1 MDTAD
6 DFRGTR
12 PEPVRLDPFGR
23 DQHGENARL
32 RAAGPAVL
40 VELPGGVVVWAV
52 THHDTLQ
59 ALLADPRVGKNPQLW
74 DTFREGRLP
83 YGWPLLNF
91 VVVPGMITADGEDH
105 KRLRGL
111 VSLAFTPRRIAAL
124 APAIEA
130 RTVALLDRVAELDG
144 EFDLREH
151 FAYPLP
157 MQVIGELLG
166 LAAEQQDQ
174 LHALSDTLVSS
185 SATPDAALAAQRDL
199 NALLASVVAAKR
211 AAPGDDLTTDL
222 IAARE
227 AGDGLSEAELVGT
240 LLLMLVAG
248 HETTLNLITNAVR
261 ALLAH
266 PDQLRLVLDGSRPWS
281 AVVEETLRYDSPVG
295 QFPLRYASEDIAVG
309 DVVIR
314 RGEALLASY
323 AAAGRDAGHYPDA
336 DRFDLTRQPA
346 RHLSLGHGPHFC
358 LGSGL
363 ARLEAETAL
372 RHLFGR
378 FPGLALAAGERPE
391 PIGSFVS
398 NSVRTLRVT
407 A

>member
-1 MDTAD
+1 M
-6 DFRGTR
+6 
-12 PEPVRLDPFGR
+12 
-23 DQHGENARL
+23 
-32 RAAGPAVL
+32 
-40 VELPGGVVVWAV
+40 ELPGGVVVWAI

-74 DTFREGRLP
+74 TDFREGRMP
-83 YGWPLLNF
+83 EGWPLLSF
-91 VVVPGMITADGEDH
+91 VTVPGMVTADGEDH
-105 KRLRGL
+105 RRLRGL
-111 VSLAFTPRRIAAL
+111 VSQAFTPRRIAGL

-130 RTVALLDRVAELDG
+130 RAVALLDAVAELEG
-144 EFDLREH
+144 PFDLRAH

-166 LAAEQQDQ
+166 LAVEQQDE

-185 SATPDAALAAQRDL
+185 SATPAAAVAAQQGL

-211 AAPGDDLTTDL
+211 AEPGDDLTSAL
-222 IAARE
+222 ITARE
-227 AGDGLSEAELVGT
+227 AEDRLSEAELVGT

-266 PDQLRLVLDGSRPWS
+266 PEQLRLVLDGEQPWS
-281 AVVEETLRYDSPVG
+281 AVVEETLRHDSPVG
-295 QFPLRYASEDIAVG
+295 QFPLRYAIEDIEVG

-314 RGEALLASY
+314 RGEAMLASY
-323 AAAGRDAGHYPDA
+323 AAAGRDGGHHENADA
-336 DRFDLTRQPA
+336 FDITRRPN

-372 RHLFGR
+372 RHLFER
-378 FPGLALAAGERPE
+378 FPGLALARDAEPE
-391 PIGSFVS
+391 PIASFIS
-398 NSVRTLRVT
+398 NGVRTLRVT
-407 A
+407 V

>member
-1 MDTAD
+1 M
-6 DFRGTR
+6 
-12 PEPVRLDPFGR
+12 
-23 DQHGENARL
+23 
-32 RAAGPAVL
+32 
-40 VELPGGVVVWAV
+40 VWAI

-59 ALLADPRVGKNPQLW
+59 TLLADPRVGKNPRLW
-74 DTFREGRLP
+74 TTFREGRLP
-83 YGWPLLNF
+83 EGWPLTNF
-91 VVVPGMITADGEDH
+91 VSVPGMVTADGDDH
-105 KRLRGL
+105 RRLRGL
-111 VSLAFTPRRIAAL
+111 VSQAFTPRRIAAL

-130 RTVALLDRVAELDG
+130 RAIALLDRVAELEG

-166 LAAEQQDQ
+166 LALEQQDE

-185 SATPDAALAAQRDL
+185 SATPAAAVAAQRDL

-211 AAPGDDLTTDL
+211 AEPGDDLTTDL

-227 AGDGLSEAELVGT
+227 AGPSTDRQQLSEAELVGT

-266 PDQLRLVLDGSRPWS
+266 PDQLQLVLDGAQPWS

-295 QFPLRYASEDIAVG
+295 QFPLRYAVEDIEVG

-323 AAAGRDAGHYPDA
+323 AAAGRDAGHHPDA

-378 FPGLALAAGERPE
+378 FPGLALAEGRTNE
-391 PIGSFVS
+391 PIASFVS
-398 NSVRTLRVT
+398 NSVRTLWVT
-407 A
+407 VRSAG

>member
-1 MDTAD
+1 M
-6 DFRGTR
+6 
-12 PEPVRLDPFGR
+12 
-23 DQHGENARL
+23 
-32 RAAGPAVL
+32 
-40 VELPGGVVVWAV
+40 ELPGGVVVWAI

-59 ALLADPRVGKNPQLW
+59 ALLADPRVGKNARLW
-74 DTFREGRLP
+74 TTFREGRLP
-83 YGWPLLNF
+83 EGWPLTNF
-91 VVVPGMITADGEDH
+91 IAVPGMVTADGDDH
-105 KRLRGL
+105 RRLRGL
-111 VSLAFTPRRIAAL
+111 VSQAFTPRRIAQL

-130 RTVALLDRVAELDG
+130 RTVALLDDVAELDG

-166 LAAEQQDQ
+166 LALEQQDE
-174 LHALSDTLVSS
+174 LHELSDTLVSS
-185 SATPDAALAAQRDL
+185 SATPAAAIAAQRDL

-211 AAPGDDLTTDL
+211 AEPGDDLTTDL
-222 IAARE
+222 IAVHE
-227 AGDGLSEAELVGT
+227 AGDRLSEAELVGT

-266 PDQLRLVLDGSRPWS
+266 PDQLRLVLDGAQPWS

-295 QFPLRYASEDIAVG
+295 QFPLRYATEDIEVG

-323 AAAGRDAGHYPDA
+323 AAAGRDSGHHPDA

-372 RHLFGR
+372 RHLFAR
-378 FPGLALAAGERPE
+378 FPALALAEGRTNE
-391 PIGSFVS
+391 PIASFVS
-398 NSVRTLRVT
+398 NSVRTLWVT
-407 A
+407 VRPGG

>member
-1 MDTAD
+1 MDTTD
-6 DFRGTR
+6 DGTR
-12 PEPVRLDPFGR
+12 AEPVRLDPFGR

-59 ALLADPRVGKNPQLW
+59 SLLADPRVGKDARLW
-74 DTFREGRLP
+74 NTFREGRLP
-83 YGWPLLNF
+83 EGWPLLNF
-91 VVVPGMITADGEDH
+91 IAVPGMVTADGEDH
-105 KRLRGL
+105 RRLRGL
-111 VSLAFTPRRIAAL
+111 VSQAFTPRRIAGL

-130 RTVALLDRVAELDG
+130 RTIALLDEVAKLEG
-144 EFDLREH
+144 EFDLRRH

-166 LAAEQQDQ
+166 LALEQQDE
-174 LHALSDTLVSS
+174 LHELSDTMVSS
-185 SATPDAALAAQRDL
+185 SATPAAAVAAQRGL
-199 NALLASVVAAKR
+199 NALLAKVVAAKR
-211 AAPGDDLTTDL
+211 AEPGDDLTSDL
-222 IAARE
+222 IAVRDE
-227 AGDGLSEAELVGT
+227 GDRLSEAELVGT

-266 PDQLRLVLDGSRPWS
+266 PDQLRLVLDGEQPWS

-295 QFPLRYASEDIAVG
+295 QFPLRYAIEDIEVG

-323 AAAGRDAGHYPDA
+323 AAAGRDSGHHPDA

-372 RHLFGR
+372 RHLFAR
-378 FPGLALAAGERPE
+378 FPGLAPAEGRTDE
-391 PIGSFVS
+391 PIASFVS
-398 NSVRTLRVT
+398 NSVRTLWVT
-407 A
+407 V

>member
-1 MDTAD
+1 M
-6 DFRGTR
+6 
-12 PEPVRLDPFGR
+12 
-23 DQHGENARL
+23 
-32 RAAGPAVL
+32 
-40 VELPGGVVVWAV
+40 ELPGGVVVWAI

-59 ALLADPRVGKNPQLW
+59 SLLADPRVGKNPHLW
-74 DTFREGRLP
+74 TEFREGRLP
-83 YGWPLLNF
+83 EGWPLLGF
-91 VVVPGMITADGEDH
+91 VTVPGMITADGDDH
-105 KRLRGL
+105 RRLRGL
-111 VSLAFTPRRIAAL
+111 VSQAFTPRRIAGL
-124 APAIEA
+124 APAVEA
-130 RTVALLDRVAELDG
+130 RTVALLDAVAELTG
-144 EFDLREH
+144 PFDLRAH

-166 LAAEQQDQ
+166 LAAEQQDE
-174 LHALSDTLVSS
+174 LHELADTLVSS
-185 SATPDAALAAQRDL
+185 AATPAAAVAAQQGL
-199 NALLASVVAAKR
+199 NALLAGVVAAKR
-211 AAPGDDLTTDL
+211 AEPGDDLTTDL

-227 AGDGLSEAELVGT
+227 AGHRPDRQRLSEAELVGT

-266 PDQLRLVLDGSRPWS
+266 PEQLRLVLDGEQPWS
-281 AVVEETLRYDSPVG
+281 AVVEETLRHDSPVG
-295 QFPLRYASEDIAVG
+295 QFPLRYAIEDIEVG

-323 AAAGRDAGHYPDA
+323 AAAGRDSGHHPDA
-336 DRFDLTRQPA
+336 DRFDITRRPN

-372 RHLFGR
+372 RHLFER
-378 FPGLALAAGERPE
+378 FPGLALAEGEAPE
-391 PIGSFVS
+391 PIASFVS

-407 A
+407 V

>member
-6 DFRGTR
+6 R
-12 PEPVRLDPFGR
+12 PAPVRLDPFGR
-23 DQHGENARL
+23 DQHTENALL
-32 RAAGPAVL
+32 REAGPAVL
-40 VELPGGVVVWAV
+40 VELPGGVVVWAI

-59 ALLADPRVGKNPQLW
+59 ELLADPRVGKNAQLW
-74 DTFREGRLP
+74 TTFREGRLP
-83 YGWPLLNF
+83 EGWPLLNF
-91 VVVPGMITADGEDH
+91 VTVPGMVTADGADH
-105 KRLRGL
+105 RRLRGL
-111 VSLAFTPRRIAAL
+111 VTQAFTPRRIAEL

-130 RTVALLDRVAELDG
+130 RAERLLDRLAGLEG

-166 LAAEQQDQ
+166 LDVEQQDG
-174 LHALSDTLVSS
+174 LHELSDTLVSS
-185 SATPDAALAAQRDL
+185 SATPQAAIAAQQGL
-199 NALLASVVAAKR
+199 FALLGSVIAAKR
-211 AAPGDDLTTDL
+211 EKPGDDLTTDL

-227 AGDGLSEAELVGT
+227 EGDRLSEQELVGT

-266 PDQLRLVLDGSRPWS
+266 PDQLRLVLDGKATWS

-295 QFPLRYASEDIAVG
+295 QFPLRYAAEDIAVG
-309 DVVIR
+309 GVLIR

-323 AAAGRDAGHYPDA
+323 AAAGRDSGHHPEA
-336 DRFDLTRQPA
+336 DRFDLTRAPS
-346 RHLSLGHGPHFC
+346 RHLSFGHGPHFC
-358 LGSGL
+358 LGAGL

-372 RHLFGR
+372 RGLFGR
-378 FPGLALAAGERPE
+378 YPTLVAADGPAPE
-391 PIGSFVS
+391 PIASFVS
-398 NSVRTLRVT
+398 NSVRKLPVRVG
-407 A
+407 

>member
-1 MDTAD
+1 M
-6 DFRGTR
+6 
-12 PEPVRLDPFGR
+12 
-23 DQHGENARL
+23 
-32 RAAGPAVL
+32 
-40 VELPGGVVVWAV
+40 ELPGGVVVWAI
-52 THHDTLQ
+52 THHDALQ
-59 ALLADPRVGKNPQLW
+59 ELLADPRVGKDPALW
-74 DTFREGRLP
+74 TTFREGRLP
-83 YGWPLLNF
+83 HGWPLLNF
-91 VVVPGMITADGEDH
+91 VAVPGMITADGEDH

-111 VSLAFTPRRIAAL
+111 VSQAFTPRRTAAL
-124 APAIEA
+124 APAVEA
-130 RTVALLDRVAELDG
+130 RTAALLDRMAELEG
-144 EFDLREH
+144 AFDLREH

-166 LAAEQQDQ
+166 LAEEQQDR
-174 LHALSDTLVSS
+174 LHALSDVLVSS
-185 SATPDAALAAQRDL
+185 SATPEAALAAQRDL

-211 AAPGDDLTTDL
+211 AEPGDDLTTDL

-227 AGDGLSEAELVGT
+227 AGHRLDQQRLSEAELVGT

-248 HETTLNLITNAVR
+248 HQTTLNLITNAVR

-266 PDQLRLVLDGSRPWS
+266 PDQLRLVLDGAQPWS

-295 QFPLRYASEDIAVG
+295 QFPLRYAIEDIAVG
-309 DVVIR
+309 EVVIR
-314 RGEALLASY
+314 RGEAMLASY
-323 AAAGRDAGHYPDA
+323 AAAGRDDGHYPDA

-363 ARLEAETAL
+363 ARLEAEAAL
-372 RHLFGR
+372 RQLFTR
-378 FPGLALAAGERPE
+378 FPGLALAEGERPE

-407 A
+407 V

>member
-1 MDTAD
+1 M
-6 DFRGTR
+6 
-12 PEPVRLDPFGR
+12 
-23 DQHGENARL
+23 
-32 RAAGPAVL
+32 
-40 VELPGGVVVWAV
+40 ELPGGVVVWAI

-59 ALLADPRVGKNPQLW
+59 ALLADPRVGKNARLW
-74 DTFREGRLP
+74 TTFREGRLP
-83 YGWPLLNF
+83 EGWPLTNF
-91 VVVPGMITADGEDH
+91 IAVPGMVTADGEDH
-105 KRLRGL
+105 RRLRGL
-111 VSLAFTPRRIAAL
+111 VSQAFTPRRIADL

-130 RTVALLDRVAELDG
+130 RAVALLDEVAELDG

-166 LAAEQQDQ
+166 LALEQQDE

-185 SATPDAALAAQRDL
+185 SATPAAAVAAQRDL

-211 AAPGDDLTTDL
+211 ARPGDDLTTAL
-222 IAARE
+222 IAAQESGHDPGQQR
-227 AGDGLSEAELVGT
+227 LSDAELVGT

-266 PDQLRLVLDGSRPWS
+266 PDQLRLVLDGAQPWS

-295 QFPLRYASEDIAVG
+295 QFPLRYAIEDIEVG

-323 AAAGRDAGHYPDA
+323 AAAGRDGGHHPDA
-336 DRFDLTRQPA
+336 DRFDLTRQPN

-372 RHLFGR
+372 RHLFTR
-378 FPGLALAAGERPE
+378 FPGLALAEGRTNE
-391 PIGSFVS
+391 PIASFVS
-398 NSVRTLRVT
+398 NSVRTLWVT
-407 A
+407 VGPGR

>member
-1 MDTAD
+1 M
-6 DFRGTR
+6 
-12 PEPVRLDPFGR
+12 LDPFGR

-32 RAAGPAVL
+32 REAGPAVL
-40 VELPGGVVVWAV
+40 VELPGGVVVWAI

-59 ALLADPRVGKNPQLW
+59 ELLADPRVGKNPQLW
-74 DTFREGRLP
+74 ETFREGRLP
-83 YGWPLLNF
+83 KGWPLVNF
-91 VVVPGMITADGEDH
+91 VTVPGMITVDGADH
-105 KRLRGL
+105 RRLRAL
-111 VSLAFTPRRIAAL
+111 VTQAFTPRRIAEL
-124 APAIEA
+124 APAIQA
-130 RTVALLDRVAELDG
+130 RTTRLLDGLALLEGD
-144 EFDLREH
+144 FDLREH

-166 LAAEQQDQ
+166 LEAAQQDE

-185 SATPDAALAAQRDL
+185 SATPEAAVAAQQGL
-199 NALLASVVAAKR
+199 FALLGSVIAAKR
-211 AAPGDDLTTDL
+211 ERPGDDLTTDL

-227 AGDGLSEAELVGT
+227 ADDRLTEQELVGT

-266 PDQLRLVLDGSRPWS
+266 PEQLELVRNGQVTWS

-295 QFPLRYASEDIAVG
+295 QFPLRYAVEDIAVG

-323 AAAGRDAGHYPDA
+323 ASAGRDTGHFADA
-336 DRFDLTRQPA
+336 DRFDVTRHA
-346 RHLSLGHGPHFC
+346 GRHLSFGHGPHFC
-358 LGSGL
+358 LGAGL
-363 ARLEAETAL
+363 ARMEAETAL
-372 RHLFGR
+372 SGLFGR
-378 FPGLALAAGERPE
+378 YPTLAAADGPAPE
-391 PIGSFVS
+391 PIASFVS
-398 NSVRTLRVT
+398 NSVRTLPVRI

>member
-1 MDTAD
+1 M
-6 DFRGTR
+6 
-12 PEPVRLDPFGR
+12 
-23 DQHGENARL
+23 
-32 RAAGPAVL
+32 
-40 VELPGGVVVWAV
+40 VWAI

-59 ALLADPRVGKNPQLW
+59 ALLADHRVGKNAQLW
-74 DTFREGRLP
+74 TTFREGRLP
-83 YGWPLLNF
+83 QGWPLLNF
-91 VVVPGMITADGEDH
+91 VTVPGMVTADGDDH
-105 KRLRGL
+105 RRLRGL
-111 VSLAFTPRRIAAL
+111 VSQAFTPRRIADL

-130 RTVALLDRVAELDG
+130 RAVSLLDRVAELDG
-144 EFDLREH
+144 AFDLREH

-166 LAAEQQDQ
+166 LALEEQDR
-174 LHALSDTLVSS
+174 LHELSDTLVSS
-185 SATPDAALAAQRDL
+185 SATPAAAAAAQQAL
-199 NALLASVVAAKR
+199 YALLGSVVAAKR
-211 AAPGDDLTTDL
+211 ATPGDDLTTDL

-227 AGDGLSEAELVGT
+227 AGDRLSEAELVGT

-261 ALLAH
+261 ALLAD
-266 PDQLRLVLDGSRPWS
+266 PDQLRLVLSGEQPWS
-281 AVVEETLRYDSPVG
+281 AVIEETLRYDSPVG
-295 QFPLRYASEDIAVG
+295 QFPLRYATEDIEVG

-323 AAAGRDAGHYPDA
+323 AAAGRDAGHHPDA
-336 DRFDLTRQPA
+336 DRFDVTRRPN

-378 FPGLALAAGERPE
+378 FPGLALAEGDAPE
-391 PIGSFVS
+391 PIGSFIS

-407 A
+407 V

>member
-1 MDTAD
+1 M
-6 DFRGTR
+6 
-12 PEPVRLDPFGR
+12 
-23 DQHGENARL
+23 
-32 RAAGPAVL
+32 
-40 VELPGGVVVWAV
+40 ELPGGVVVWAI

-59 ALLADPRVGKNPQLW
+59 ELLADPRVGKNPQLW
-74 DTFREGRLP
+74 TTFTEGGLP
-83 YGWPLLNF
+83 EGWPLLNF
-91 VVVPGMITADGEDH
+91 VTVPGMVTADGADH
-105 KRLRGL
+105 RRLRGL
-111 VSLAFTPRRIAAL
+111 VTQAFTPRRIAEL
-124 APAIEA
+124 QPAIEA
-130 RTVALLDRVAELDG
+130 RATALLDDVARLEG

-166 LAAEQQDQ
+166 LPPKQQDE
-174 LHALSDTLVSS
+174 LHELSDTLVSS
-185 SATPDAALAAQRDL
+185 SATPAAAVAAQKGL
-199 NALLASVVAAKR
+199 QALLASVVAAKR
-211 AAPGDDLTTDL
+211 EEPGDDLTTDL

-227 AGDGLSEAELVGT
+227 SDDRLSEAELVGT

-266 PDQLRLVLDGSRPWS
+266 PDQLRLVLDGGAPWS

-295 QFPLRYASEDIAVG
+295 QFPLRYATEDIAVG

-314 RGEALLASY
+314 RGEALIASY
-323 AAAGRDAGHYPDA
+323 AAAGRDAGHYEDA
-336 DRFDLTRQPA
+336 DRFDITRQPN

-363 ARLEAETAL
+363 ARMEAETAL
-372 RHLFGR
+372 RHLFTR
-378 FPGLALAAGERPE
+378 FPGLALAADGPAPE

-398 NSVRTLRVT
+398 NSVRTLRVNV
-407 A
+407 

>member
-1 MDTAD
+1 M
-6 DFRGTR
+6 
-12 PEPVRLDPFGR
+12 
-23 DQHGENARL
+23 
-32 RAAGPAVL
+32 
-40 VELPGGVVVWAV
+40 ELPGGVVVWAI

-74 DTFREGRLP
+74 TTFREGRLP

-91 VVVPGMITADGEDH
+91 VAVPGMVTADGEDH

-111 VSLAFTPRRIAAL
+111 LSQAFTPRRIAAL
-124 APAIEA
+124 TPTVEA
-130 RTVALLDRVAELDG
+130 RTLTLLDAVAEVAERQG

-157 MQVIGELLG
+157 IQVIGELFG
-166 LAAEQQDQ
+166 LAPDQ
-174 LHALSDTLVSS
+174 HDDLHALSETLVSS
-185 SATPDAALAAQRDL
+185 AATPEAAIAAQRDL

-211 AAPGDDLTTDL
+211 AEPGDDLTTDL

-227 AGDGLSEAELVGT
+227 AGLDLDRQRLSEAELVGT
-240 LLLMLVAG
+240 LLLMLIAG

-261 ALLAH
+261 ALFAH
-266 PDQLRLVLDGSRPWS
+266 PDQLRLVLDGAQPWS
-281 AVVEETLRYDSPVG
+281 AVVEETLRHDSPVG
-295 QFPLRYASEDIAVG
+295 QFPLRYATEDLEVG

-336 DRFDLTRQPA
+336 DRFDLARQPA
-346 RHLSLGHGPHFC
+346 RHLSFGHGPHFC

-378 FPGLALAAGERPE
+378 FPGLAPAAGEQPE
-391 PIGSFVS
+391 PIRSFVS

-407 A
+407 VRGATGNDGAPACGGDGSGHPVT

>member
-1 MDTAD
+1 M
-6 DFRGTR
+6 
-12 PEPVRLDPFGR
+12 
-23 DQHGENARL
+23 
-32 RAAGPAVL
+32 
-40 VELPGGVVVWAV
+40 ELPGGVVVWAI
-52 THHDTLQ
+52 THHDALQ
-59 ALLADPRVGKNPQLW
+59 SVLADPRVGKDARLW
-74 DTFREGRLP
+74 TTFREGRLP
-83 YGWPLLNF
+83 EGWPLLNF
-91 VVVPGMITADGEDH
+91 IAVPGMVTADGEDH
-105 KRLRGL
+105 RRLRGL
-111 VSLAFTPRRIAAL
+111 VSQAFTPRRIAAL

-130 RTVALLDRVAELDG
+130 RAIALLDDVAKLEG
-144 EFDLREH
+144 EFDLKQH

-166 LAAEQQDQ
+166 LAVEQQDE
-174 LHALSDTLVSS
+174 LHELSDTLVSS
-185 SATPDAALAAQRDL
+185 SATPQAAMAAQRDL

-211 AAPGDDLTTDL
+211 AEPGDDLTTDL

-227 AGDGLSEAELVGT
+227 DGHGPGQQRLSEAELVGT

-266 PDQLRLVLDGSRPWS
+266 PDQLRLVLDGVVPWS
-281 AVVEETLRYDSPVG
+281 AVVEETLRYDAPVG
-295 QFPLRYASEDIAVG
+295 QFPLRYAIEDIEVG

-323 AAAGRDAGHYPDA
+323 AAAGRDAGHHPDA

-372 RHLFGR
+372 RHLFDR
-378 FPGLALAAGERPE
+378 FPGLAAAEGRSNE
-391 PIGSFVS
+391 PIASFVS
-398 NSVRTLRVT
+398 NGVKTLWVT
-407 A
+407 VDATR

>member
-6 DFRGTR
+6 TLQ
-12 PEPVRLDPFGR
+12 PVRLDPFGR
-23 DQHGENARL
+23 DQHAENARL

-40 VELPGGVVVWAV
+40 VELPGGVVVWAI

-59 ALLADPRVGKNPQLW
+59 ELLADPRVGKNAQLW
-74 DTFREGRLP
+74 NTFREGRLP
-83 YGWPLLNF
+83 EGWPLTNF
-91 VVVPGMITADGEDH
+91 VTVPGMVTADGEDH
-105 KRLRGL
+105 RRLRGL
-111 VSLAFTPRRIAAL
+111 VTQAFTPRRIAEL
-124 APAIEA
+124 QPAIEA
-130 RTVALLDRVAELDG
+130 RTGALLDRVALLEG

-166 LAAEQQDQ
+166 LPPKQQDE
-174 LHALSDTLVSS
+174 LHELSNTLVSS
-185 SATPDAALAAQRDL
+185 SATPAAAVAAQQAL
-199 NALLASVVAAKR
+199 YALLASLVAAKR
-211 AAPGDDLTTDL
+211 AEPGDDLTTAL

-227 AGDGLSEAELVGT
+227 SDDRLSEQELVGT

-266 PDQLRLVLDGSRPWS
+266 PEQLRLLLDGEQPWS
-281 AVVEETLRYDSPVG
+281 AAVEETLRYDSPVG
-295 QFPLRYASEDIAVG
+295 QFPLRYAVEDIEVG
-309 DVVIR
+309 GVLIR
-314 RGEALLASY
+314 RGEALIASY
-323 AAAGRDAGHYPDA
+323 AAAGRDGSHHADA
-336 DRFDLTRQPA
+336 DRFDLTRQPN

-372 RHLFGR
+372 RELFGR
-378 FPGLALAAGERPE
+378 FPGLALAKGEEPE
-391 PIGSFVS
+391 PIASFVS
-398 NSVRTLRVT
+398 NSVKTLRVT
-407 A
+407 V

>member
-1 MDTAD
+1 M
-6 DFRGTR
+6 
-12 PEPVRLDPFGR
+12 
-23 DQHGENARL
+23 
-32 RAAGPAVL
+32 
-40 VELPGGVVVWAV
+40 ELPGGVVVWAI

-59 ALLADPRVGKNPQLW
+59 ELLADPRVGKNPQLW
-74 DTFREGRLP
+74 STFTENRLP
-83 YGWPLLNF
+83 QGWPLLNF
-91 VVVPGMITADGEDH
+91 VTVPGMVTADGEDH
-105 KRLRGL
+105 RRLRGL
-111 VSLAFTPRRIAAL
+111 VSQAFTPRRIAEL
-124 APAIEA
+124 QPAVEA
-130 RTVALLDRVAELDG
+130 RTTALLDQVALLEGD
-144 EFDLREH
+144 FDLREH

-166 LAAEQQDQ
+166 LPPKQQDE
-174 LHALSDTLVSS
+174 LHELSDTMVSS
-185 SATPDAALAAQRDL
+185 SATPAAAVAAQQGL
-199 NALLASVVAAKR
+199 QALLAGLVEAKR
-211 AAPGDDLTTDL
+211 ARPGDDLTTDL

-227 AGDGLSEAELVGT
+227 SDDRLSERELVGT

-261 ALLAH
+261 ALLAN
-266 PDQLRLVLDGSRPWS
+266 PEQLRLVLDGEQPWS

-295 QFPLRYASEDIAVG
+295 QFPLRYAIEDIVVG

-323 AAAGRDAGHYPDA
+323 AAAGRDAGHYEDA
-336 DRFDLTRQPA
+336 DRFDITRQPN

-372 RHLFGR
+372 RSLFGR
-378 FPGLALAAGERPE
+378 FPGLALVEGTAPE

-407 A
+407 V